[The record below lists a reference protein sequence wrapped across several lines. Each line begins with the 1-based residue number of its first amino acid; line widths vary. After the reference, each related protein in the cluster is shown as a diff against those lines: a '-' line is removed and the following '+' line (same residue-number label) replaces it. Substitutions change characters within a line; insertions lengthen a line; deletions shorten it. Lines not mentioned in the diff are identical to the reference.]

1 MNEGGMFVAPIG
13 SVIAADRRNNSSAF
27 LCVQ

>member
-13 SVIAADRRNNSSAF
+13 SVIAADGMDFIKRY
-27 LCVQ
+27 